1 MRNGR
6 ECAPEYIVLRTAP
19 QLESPVLLI
28 IGESEVKS
36 KVTTI
41 IRLDREEL
49 IRVNDKILG
58 RLPIVVEKMGRLFS
72 GWVTEDCLVRF
83 EDETR
88 MLLSFSN
95 EEDTES
101 RAEGSGNME
110 GRSSKEDEYNPFQ
123 KHWREVSIFPQLEAK
138 ILSMMDSKM
147 LRQATDIKIECSS
160 ASGFPVTSF
169 RILRPFGLVRSSTTS
184 VVANILLKLQGLTS
198 IFFSK

>member
-101 RAEGSGNME
+101 RAEGSGNMGE
-110 GRSSKEDEYNPFQ
+110 RSSKEDEDNPFQ

-147 LRQATDIKIECSS
+147 LRQAYP
-160 ASGFPVTSF
+160 GF
-169 RILRPFGLVRSSTTS
+169 L
-184 VVANILLKLQGLTS
+184 
-198 IFFSK
+198 